1 MAQPR
6 DLVEQIEQSVILPS
20 GVQERF
26 SGYGVMSAPFS
37 GGRNL
42 CLRRF
47 PASSVG
53 PGYTSVWYRDPD
65 GNWTFFQNARPA
77 QACPRYF
84 SSALTRMLVRD
95 IEIAW
100 TGPRAF
106 SVTIS
111 GGDELRWDL
120 TLAETLPA
128 RLMNVTSGLVPQRLW
143 HQAAFLRMMG
153 GVARV
158 TLGTGKL
165 ALAGRAPNGQ
175 TFISNPRL
183 VWLISSSQAALNGV
197 DFGQME
203 RAGPQTKLGDFW
215 IPQRG
220 LFAIGRAFFEPFDAA
235 RHVPLP
241 AESAPEE
248 QVQLLTRRLR

>member
-6 DLVEQIEQSVILPS
+6 DIVEQIEQSASLPT
-20 GVQERF
+20 GTQERF
-26 SGYGVMSAPFS
+26 SGYGVMSAPFA
-37 GGRNL
+37 GGHNL

-53 PGYTSVWYRDPD
+53 PAYTSVWYRDPE
-65 GNWTFFQNARPA
+65 GNWTFFQNTPPA

-84 SSALTRMLVRD
+84 SSALTRILVRD
-95 IEIAW
+95 IDITW

-120 TLAETLPA
+120 TLTETLPT
-128 RLMNVTSGLVPQRLW
+128 RLMNVMSALVPERLW
-143 HQAAFLRMMG
+143 HEPAFLKVMG

-158 TLGTGKL
+158 TLGAGKL
-165 ALAGRAPNGQ
+165 TLAGQAPNGQ
-175 TFISNPRL
+175 TFVANPRL
-183 VWLISSSQAALNGV
+183 VWLISSSQAVLDGADL
-197 DFGQME
+197 GQME
-203 RAGPQTKLGDFW
+203 RAGSQMKLGDFW

-220 LFAIGRAFFEPFDAA
+220 LFATGRAFFEPFDPI
-235 RHVPLP
+235 RHLPLP
-241 AESAPEE
+241 TESAP
-248 QVQLLTRRLR
+248 

>member
-1 MAQPR
+1 VAQPR
-6 DLVEQIEQSVILPS
+6 DLVEQIEQSPSLPP
-20 GVQERF
+20 GAQERF
-26 SGYGVMSAPFS
+26 NGYGVMSAPFA
-37 GGRNL
+37 GGYNL

-53 PGYTSVWYRDPD
+53 PAYISVWCRDPE
-65 GNWTFFQNARPA
+65 GNWTFFQNAPPA

-84 SSALTRMLVRD
+84 SSALARILVRD

-120 TLAETLPA
+120 TLAETLPT
-128 RLMNVTSGLVPQRLW
+128 RLMNVMSALVPERLW
-143 HQAAFLRMMG
+143 HEPAFLRVMG

-165 ALAGRAPNGQ
+165 TLAGQAPNGQ
-175 TFISNPRL
+175 TFVANPRL
-183 VWLISSSQAALNGV
+183 VWLISSSQAVLNGV
-197 DFGQME
+197 DLGQME

-220 LFAIGRAFFEPFDAA
+220 LFAIGRAFFEPFDPA
-235 RHVPLP
+235 HHLPLP
-241 AESAPEE
+241 TESAP
-248 QVQLLTRRLR
+248 